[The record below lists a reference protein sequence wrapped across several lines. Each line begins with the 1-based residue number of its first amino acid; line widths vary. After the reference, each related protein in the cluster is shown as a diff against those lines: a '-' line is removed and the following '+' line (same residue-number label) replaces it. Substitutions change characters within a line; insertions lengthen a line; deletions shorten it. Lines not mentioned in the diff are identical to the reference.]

1 VEAVEGKI
9 SALWGVK
16 SNYHFFN
23 VSGFC
28 QVTGALMDYEMH
40 YADGRDAN
48 KAFAAPKI
56 EWLEWRR
63 SF

>member
-1 VEAVEGKI
+1 
-9 SALWGVK
+9 
-16 SNYHFFN
+16 
-23 VSGFC
+23 
-28 QVTGALMDYEMH
+28 MDYEMH

-48 KAFAAPKI
+48 KAFALPKI